1 MEEIAKLRRKSN
13 MGIGLGVVGLS
24 ALVFYTSCVIQTIF
38 VDDLEYGRG
47 AKQQILH
54 AKFDYL
60 HVMLKNFIYGVMLY
74 FEN

>member
-1 MEEIAKLRRKSN
+1 MEEIAKLRRKNN

-24 ALVFYTSCVIQTIF
+24 ALVFYTPCVIQAIF
-38 VDDLEYGRG
+38 VDDLRVRG